1 MSNAYEIVKKA
12 RSDNRLRAR
21 EVIERLFD
29 EIVYLKGDRCFGDS
43 NTVIGG
49 LGLFDERP
57 ITFIGIQK
65 LSLIHI

>member
-29 EIVYLKGDRCFGDS
+29 EIIYLKGDRCFGDS
-43 NTVIGG
+43 HTVIGG
-49 LGLFDERP
+49 LGSFNERP
-57 ITFIGIQK
+57 ITSKGK
-65 LSLIHI
+65 RY